1 MALLLTSAA
10 ASALLLAL
18 PATDP
23 AQTWTQVGGDGVYTF
38 ATSPNYAND
47 GLAWIASGSVSYQG
61 DGDIYLVTDHGE
73 AVQFWSSLPGGPL
86 EVQALAI
93 SPTFAVDSTLMATS
107 QENLVP
113 NSKLWKSTDAGL
125 SWTEMPQPDPVTWTK
140 FFNTVA
146 LSPNFA
152 TDQIILATDGG
163 IAGRGHRSSDG
174 GQSWSFLQP
183 FSWQLMELKFAED
196 FATSGFAYGYKLAG
210 SPRFFRSSD
219 FGVSWDECSHPLSD
233 PGVCPYLDRVFGIA
247 VAPVGPQGQRAIYYH
262 GQASV
267 FDPSNFLRSTD
278 NGDNW
283 EYAGGGLEGLQVFD
297 LDVADDGR
305 IYAATDGGVYF
316 SDDQGTSFS
325 PFIAAGLPNPVTKIE
340 LAGGLGGDLYVLA
353 GGVPDVTYF
362 PIPVPSGALE
372 PGNLYRL
379 RLSGTGVADLGFG
392 LAGAA
397 GAPSLEVETTF
408 GVHPNFSLQV
418 TNAASNALAANVFGF
433 STVQVPLLGGT
444 LVPGAD
450 FIINSVTGANGSVLL
465 DLAWPTNF
473 PVGSEV
479 FTQTWILDP
488 TATQGFSASNGLKLT
503 KL

>member
-1 MALLLTSAA
+1 M
-10 ASALLLAL
+10 
-18 PATDP
+18 
-23 AQTWTQVGGDGVYTF
+23 QVGGDGVYTF
-38 ATSPNYAND
+38 ATSPDYAND
-47 GLAWIASGSVSYQG
+47 ALAWVASGSVSYQG
-61 DGDIYLVTDHGE
+61 DGDIYLVSDHGE
-73 AVQFWSSLPGGPL
+73 AVEFWGSLPGGPL

-107 QENLVP
+107 QKNLVP

-140 FFNTVA
+140 SFNTVV
-146 LSPNFA
+146 LSPDFA

-163 IAGRGHRSSDG
+163 IAGSGHRSSDG
-174 GQSWSFLQP
+174 GQNWSFLQP
-183 FSWQLMELKFAED
+183 LSWQLMEIKFAED
-196 FATSGFAYGYKLAG
+196 FATSGFAYGYKAAG

-219 FGVSWDECSHPLSD
+219 FGVSWDECSHPLSN
-233 PGVCPYLDRVFGIA
+233 PGVCPYLDRVFGMA

-283 EYAGGGLEGLQVFD
+283 EYAGGGLEGRQIFD

-340 LAGGLGGDLYVLA
+340 LAGGLDGDLYVLA

-362 PIPVPSGALE
+362 PVPVPSGELA

-379 RLSGTGVADLGFG
+379 RLSGTGATDLGFD
-392 LAGAA
+392 LAGVA
-397 GAPSLEVETTF
+397 GAPLLEAKTSFGVDLDFSLE
-408 GVHPNFSLQV
+408 L
-418 TNAASNALAANVFGF
+418 TNAASDAVAVQVFGF
-433 STVQVPLLGGT
+433 STVQLPVLGGT
-444 LVPGAD
+444 LVPNAD
-450 FIINSVTGANGSVLL
+450 FFISGVTDSSGTSLL
-465 DLAWPTNF
+465 DLSWPQSLPAGF
-473 PVGSEV
+473 EL
-479 FTQTWILDP
+479 FTQTWTVD
-488 TATQGFSASNGLKLT
+488 AAAAQGFSASNALQLT